1 VDKVRVDKW
10 LWAARMYK
18 TRSMAS
24 DACTGGHVQVNGEPA
39 KPSVKVC
46 VGDMVDA
53 RTPGGMRNLEVMAL
67 GDKRGPAKVAVTLYT
82 DHTPPPEP
90 TIPGDITF
98 DRGSR
103 KGRKGARI
111 TKKDR
116 RKFDRGRDR

>member
-1 VDKVRVDKW
+1 MDKVRVDKW

-24 DACTGGHVQVNGEPA
+24 DACTGGHVQVNGETA
-39 KPSVKVC
+39 KSSLKVQ

-53 RTPGGMRNLEVMAL
+53 RTPGGMRNLEIMAL
-67 GDKRGPAKVAVTLYT
+67 GDKRGPAKVAVTLFT

-116 RKFDRGRDR
+116 RKYDRGRDR